1 MKKIKLFFP
10 FLFVSV
16 ILSFSYGQFIT
27 VNGTTI
33 TDGGGGPSC
42 NSGNFKRVNSAT
54 LETNCMRFTNGTFQN
69 GAVWVCNTIDLDQG
83 FKVNFTANF
92 GNNTAGGDGMA
103 FVVQREGAPGVIGG
117 RAGGI
122 GYAQGDGTSCQSAP
136 CPINPSVA
144 VEFDT
149 WDNTA
154 DGINDIA
161 ANHIA
166 IHRNGEMNAA
176 NTLAGPISAISGVNN
191 IRDGLDHA
199 VCITWDPAIN
209 RMQVYFDGNLRLT
222 YNGNIRTVF
231 GAGANTVWWGFTAG
245 SGGASQTQ
253 RVCNVTMLT
262 NVSSPSCVC
271 TAPVATATPNPQT
284 ICSGNATG
292 VNLTS
297 NIAGTTFTWVAAAN
311 ANVTGESTTNQT
323 GSTITDV
330 LVNTTATAQVVNYTV
345 TPTASGCPGTAIT
358 VPVTVNPTPV
368 MTSSNSATICSGQ
381 TVSIPLTTN
390 PTGSTFT
397 WVATDNANVTG
408 ESLTNQTTSTL
419 SNTLTNNSSTV
430 QVVSYTV
437 TPTLNG
443 CSGTPQ
449 TVNVTVNPIPTV
461 NAISSQELCAGSPTT
476 AVNFT
481 GNNGSTT
488 YNWTN
493 DNTSIGLAASGS
505 GNIASFTA
513 ANGGTTAQVATITVT
528 PVLNGCTGTPQVF
541 TITVNPVP
549 TVDVISSQVLCAG
562 SPTTAIN
569 FTGNS
574 GLTTYNW
581 TNDNTSIGLAAIG
594 SGNIASFEAL
604 NSGSTVQ
611 VATITVTPV
620 LGSCSGIPQTFTITV
635 NPIPTVNAISSQEL
649 CAGSPTTAVN
659 FTGNNGSTTY
669 NWTNDNTSIG
679 LAASGSGNIASFT
692 AANGGT
698 TAQVATITVTP
709 VLNGCTG
716 TPQVFT
722 ITVNPVPTVDVISS
736 QVLCAGSPTTAINFT
751 GNSGLTTYNWTNDN
765 TSIGLAAIGSG
776 NIASFEAL
784 NSGST
789 VQVATITVTPVLG
802 SCSGIPQTFTIT
814 VNPIPTVNAISG
826 QELCAGSSTVS
837 VNFSG
842 NIGTTAYEW
851 TNDNM
856 SIGLSGSGT
865 GSIGS
870 FVTLNSGTTA
880 QVATIEVTPNLNG
893 CVGTPQTFTIT
904 VNPIPVIALTQTPL
918 SACNAIDGEIEVA
931 LTSGSTTSGTVNW
944 TGTASGTSGLTTLPY
959 DMLNLGAGNYNVTFT
974 DANGCVSTTVTSVLN
989 NPGAPII
996 DAIADYEECNAPY
1009 TLLLSTITGDLL
1021 TGNQGYF
1028 SAPNGGGIQ
1037 YPDGHIFPVGTNN
1050 VQVYVYD
1057 IFGLC
1062 AAEVSFFVTV
1072 NANPMASITPDPAVV
1087 CEGVALP
1094 LNGNPSGGSGA
1105 FSTHSWTVD
1114 NSILSSSTIVNP
1126 SVLASTVNGT
1136 YNLTYTVTDDNG
1148 CVGSDNIT
1156 VAVNETPV
1164 LSLNNP
1170 AAVCSPST
1178 IDITDVAVSN
1188 TTVGTLSYFTDATFT
1203 TPLADPTAVGEG
1215 TYYVVASNGTCTDNG
1230 SVTVTVTE
1238 TPVLTLNSPAAVCAP
1253 ATVDI
1258 TNAVISSTTVG
1269 TLAYFTDAGFTT
1281 PVADPTSVGN
1291 GTYFVVA
1298 TNGSCTDNGSITV
1311 TVTNAPVL
1319 AVNNPAAVCSPSTVD
1334 LTNPLVASTTVGT
1347 LSYFTDV
1354 ALTIP
1359 VADPTAVG
1367 AGTYYV
1373 LAASG
1378 TCTDN
1383 GSVTVTVTETP
1394 VLTLNSPAAVCAPA
1408 TVDITN
1414 LAVSSTTVGALAYY
1428 TDAGLTTPVV
1438 DPTSVGN
1445 GIYYVQ
1451 ATNLGCTASGSVTVT
1466 VNTLPVIS
1474 GVGNDPS
1481 VCNGTDGS
1489 IDVNLTSGPLS
1500 TGILNWTGTSSG
1512 SDVSADLT
1520 ANPNINGLIT
1530 GNYDVTFID
1539 GNGCVSNLISI
1550 ELINPGAPQITNPGA
1565 QTACDSYTLPAIS
1578 GPVLSGN
1585 QSYWTGSGGTGTQL
1599 SPGDVLTST
1608 QLIYIYDVFGTCVD
1622 EEVFTVTINVTPSIT
1637 NPGPQVACNNYD
1649 LPVITGT
1656 NLNAAAYYNNSQANG
1671 GTLISGPITSSQTIF
1686 IYDQNG
1692 SCFDEVSFT
1701 VTINPSPVLV
1711 SISGGAT
1718 YCAGADVADILV
1730 EVTGSPDYTLGYTL
1744 DGTAQTVA
1752 SSNGTINLGNA
1763 AGTYVV
1769 TSLEDAGCT
1778 ASVSGTQTIVV
1789 NPVPTAPIAGDDA
1802 TYCYYDEFTPMYA
1815 QTTLNGTLTW
1825 YSDAGLSQQV
1835 GTGESL
1841 LPSSTVGTYTYYVV
1855 ETAANCQGPSTLV
1868 TIVVEQCETEIPT
1881 AFTPDGDGV
1890 NDFWIIPDLS
1900 TNFPDNV
1907 VRVYNRWGNLIFE
1920 SEGYA
1925 TPWDGTYN
1933 GAELPVA
1940 SYYFIVDFNDGGVTK
1955 PASGTVT
1962 IVRNK

>member
-449 TVNVTVNPIPTV
+449 TVNV
-461 NAISSQELCAGSPTT
+461 
-476 AVNFT
+476 
-481 GNNGSTT
+481 
-488 YNWTN
+488 
-493 DNTSIGLAASGS
+493 
-505 GNIASFTA
+505 
-513 ANGGTTAQVATITVT
+513 
-528 PVLNGCTGTPQVF
+528 
-541 TITVNPVP
+541 
-549 TVDVISSQVLCAG
+549 
-562 SPTTAIN
+562 
-569 FTGNS
+569 
-574 GLTTYNW
+574 
-581 TNDNTSIGLAAIG
+581 
-594 SGNIASFEAL
+594 
-604 NSGSTVQ
+604 
-611 VATITVTPV
+611 
-620 LGSCSGIPQTFTITV
+620 TV

>member
-92 GNNTAGGDGMA
+92 GNNTAGGDGIA

-122 GYAQGDGTSCQSAP
+122 GYAQGDGTNCQSAP

-368 MTSSNSATICSGQ
+368 MTSANSATICSGQ

-461 NAISSQELCAGSPTT
+461 NAISGQELCAGSPTT
-476 AVNFT
+476 AVNFI

-581 TNDNTSIGLAAIG
+581 TNDNTSIGLAASG

-649 CAGSPTTAVN
+649 CAGS
-659 FTGNNGSTTY
+659 
-669 NWTNDNTSIG
+669 
-679 LAASGSGNIASFT
+679 
-692 AANGGT
+692 
-698 TAQVATITVTP
+698 
-709 VLNGCTG
+709 
-716 TPQVFT
+716 
-722 ITVNPVPTVDVISS
+722 
-736 QVLCAGSPTTAINFT
+736 
-751 GNSGLTTYNWTNDN
+751 
-765 TSIGLAAIGSG
+765 
-776 NIASFEAL
+776 
-784 NSGST
+784 ST
-789 VQVATITVTPVLG
+789 VA
-802 SCSGIPQTFTIT
+802 
-814 VNPIPTVNAISG
+814 
-826 QELCAGSSTVS
+826 

-1009 TLLLSTITGDLL
+1009 TLLLSTITGDDL

-1037 YPDGHIFPVGTNN
+1037 YLDGHIFPVGTNN

-1072 NANPMASITPDPAVV
+1072 NANPTASITPDPAVV

-1105 FSTHSWTVD
+1105 FTTHSWTID
-1114 NSILSSSTIVNP
+1114 NSILSSSSIVNP

-1188 TTVGTLSYFTDATFT
+1188 TTAGTLSYFTDATFT

-1258 TNAVISSTTVG
+1258 TN
-1269 TLAYFTDAGFTT
+1269 
-1281 PVADPTSVGN
+1281 
-1291 GTYFVVA
+1291 
-1298 TNGSCTDNGSITV
+1298 
-1311 TVTNAPVL
+1311 
-1319 AVNNPAAVCSPSTVD
+1319 
-1334 LTNPLVASTTVGT
+1334 
-1347 LSYFTDV
+1347 
-1354 ALTIP
+1354 
-1359 VADPTAVG
+1359 
-1367 AGTYYV
+1367 
-1373 LAASG
+1373 
-1378 TCTDN
+1378 
-1383 GSVTVTVTETP
+1383 
-1394 VLTLNSPAAVCAPA
+1394 
-1408 TVDITN
+1408 

-1428 TDAGLTTPVV
+1428 ADAGLTTPVV

-1520 ANPNINGLIT
+1520 ANPNINGLIA
-1530 GNYDVTFID
+1530 GNYGVTFID

-1622 EEVFTVTINVTPSIT
+1622 EEVFTVTINVTPSIA

-1671 GTLISGPITSSQTIF
+1671 GTLISGTITSSQTIF

-1692 SCFDEVSFT
+1692 SCFDEVSFS

-1744 DGTAQTVA
+1744 DGTAQTVT

-1789 NPVPTAPIAGDDA
+1789 NPIPVAPIAGDDA
-1802 TYCYYDEFTPMYA
+1802 TYCYFDEFSPMYA

-1825 YSDAGLSQQV
+1825 YSDLELTQQV
-1835 GTGESL
+1835 GFGESL
-1841 LPSSTVGTYTYYVV
+1841 LPSTSVGTYTYYVV
-1855 ETAANCQGPSTLV
+1855 ETAANCQGPSALV

-1900 TNFPDNV
+1900 TNFPNNI